1 MIARVD
7 DSRGAMRAGPKS
19 SRSPCRRGLS
29 DDAGVRKMLLAHKAL
44 HRTPIT
50 FFSREIHSS
59 TFDQSAN
66 NHFTET
72 GNGVGSVLNGN
83 GK

>member
-1 MIARVD
+1 
-7 DSRGAMRAGPKS
+7 
-19 SRSPCRRGLS
+19 
-29 DDAGVRKMLLAHKAL
+29 MLLAHKAL
-44 HRTPIT
+44 HRMPIT

-59 TFDQSAN
+59 TFGQSAN

-72 GNGVGSVLNGN
+72 GNGVGSVSNGN